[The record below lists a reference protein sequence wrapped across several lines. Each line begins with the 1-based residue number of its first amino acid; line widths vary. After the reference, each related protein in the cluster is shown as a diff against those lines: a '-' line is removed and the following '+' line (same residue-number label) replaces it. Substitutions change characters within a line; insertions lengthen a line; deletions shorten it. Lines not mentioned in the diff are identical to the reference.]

1 MRAYSQAHTRL
12 VLQHT
17 IRHPTSERVLI
28 TDCYSEPTILVPPT
42 VFSIRSP
49 SASFEMRWGHMV
61 GKELD
66 LMGTPD
72 LSLSIMLDLS
82 IMFQTTTQSFS
93 RVVEGV

>member
-1 MRAYSQAHTRL
+1 
-12 VLQHT
+12 
-17 IRHPTSERVLI
+17 
-28 TDCYSEPTILVPPT
+28 
-42 VFSIRSP
+42 
-49 SASFEMRWGHMV
+49 MV